1 MTTAQELTERVHAD
15 QVSLLRFAYCD
26 LAGITRCKAIHVSQL
41 PDRLV
46 SGVGLTRAQMALNVL
61 DELIDIEGMVPVG
74 EIRLLPDLDSYRPA
88 PWQPRTATVRC
99 DQIGSDRHDWGAC
112 PRSVLRR
119 TVTLLAEHGI
129 TVRAAFEPEFYLAGG
144 VDCAL
149 QALPR
154 TPVYSTIGHD
164 AHAAVLL
171 DIVDA
176 LTAQGLQVEQA
187 INEYGPGQ
195 QEVTVRHAPPLQ
207 AADDYL
213 AVKDTVRGV
222 ARAHDLWASFAPKP
236 FVDQIGSGAH
246 LHLSLWDGTGG
257 RSLLYDPER
266 AGELSSAGTAFLA
279 GVREHLSALLAVTAP
294 SVNSYRR
301 FTPGAWAGATTAWG
315 FDNREAALRVV
326 SPFYGREEQTFAVEY
341 KPMDGSANPYLALA
355 AVLRCGLDGVQRE
368 LTLPEPARLPPQR
381 LTADERERC
390 GISDLPD
397 QLPTALTAFA
407 QDSVLPELFGEFL
420 CRAFLAVRT
429 SEADMF
435 AAHDE
440 AFELRHH
447 GYKY

>member
-1 MTTAQELTERVHAD
+1 MTSVQELTDRIRAD
-15 QVSLLRFAYCD
+15 EVGLLRFAYCD

-41 PDRLV
+41 PDRLI

-61 DELIDIEGMVPVG
+61 DELIDIEGMAPVG
-74 EIRLLPDLDSYRPA
+74 EIRLLPDLDSYRSS
-88 PWQPRTATVRC
+88 PWLPRTATVRC
-99 DQIGSDRHDWGAC
+99 DQIGLDRQDWGAC
-112 PRSVLRR
+112 PRAVLRR
-119 TVTLLAEHGI
+119 SVTQLVEQGI

-144 VDCAL
+144 VDGAL
-149 QALPR
+149 QLLPR

-164 AHAAVLL
+164 AQAAVLL
-171 DIVDA
+171 DIVEA
-176 LTAQGLQVEQA
+176 LTGQGLQVEQA

-195 QEVTVRHAPPLQ
+195 QEVTVRHAAPLQ

-213 AVKDTVRGV
+213 AVKDTVRGL

-236 FVDQIGSGAH
+236 FVDQMSSGTH
-246 LHLSLWDGTGG
+246 LHLSLWDATGTG
-257 RSLLYDPER
+257 SLLYDPER
-266 AGELSSAGTAFLA
+266 PGDLSSTGAAFLA
-279 GVREHLSALLAVTAP
+279 GIREHLPALLAVTAP

-326 SPFYGREEQTFAVEY
+326 SPFYGHEAQTFNLEY

-355 AVLRCGLDGVQRE
+355 AVLRCGLDGVHRG
-368 LTLPEPARLPPQR
+368 LTLPEPARLAPHR
-381 LTADERERC
+381 LTAAEREQC
-390 GISDLPD
+390 GVSDLPD
-397 QLPTALTAFA
+397 QLPAALTAFER
-407 QDSVLPELFGEFL
+407 DSVLPALFGEFL

-429 SEADMF
+429 SEADKF